1 MEPLLLEA
9 NNFMISSNV
18 IVVEKDAILDALPVL
33 PDTGGAIPDPTAVV
47 IRPAAASG
55 VVETGALPDQREAG
69 DQVNGFLLCALVSDS
84 AKRLKTRAH
93 RAGISLPMTVV
104 TRFVLRAYR
113 LSATDDFGPFA
124 TAALDIPMLRR
135 MDAKILED
143 IIAYQSVEK
152 SKNDLAK
159 RARSA
164 HRESGPY

>member
-1 MEPLLLEA
+1 MEPLVLEA
-9 NNFMISSNV
+9 NNFMVSSNV

-47 IRPAAASG
+47 ISHA
-55 VVETGALPDQREAG
+55 ALPDQREAG
-69 DQVNGFLLCALVSDS
+69 DQVNGFLLCTLVSDS

-113 LSATDDFGPFA
+113 LSATDNFGPFA
-124 TAALDIPMLRR
+124 TAALDIPMLRL

-143 IIAYQSVEK
+143 IFAYQSVEK

-164 HRESGPY
+164 HRESGLF